1 MYYVKLPDG
10 YSVINKNGTIQV
22 CKDYRLD
29 DIRNNR
35 YCGDRV
41 VLFLMQKI
49 EELELQ
55 LKETNNGTNRI

>member
-10 YSVINKNGTIQV
+10 FSVINKNGTIEV
-22 CKDYRLD
+22 WKNYSLD

-55 LKETNNGTNRI
+55 LKKEPRMEEMG

>member
-10 YSVINKNGTIQV
+10 FSVINKNGTIEV
-22 CKDYRLD
+22 WKNYILD

-41 VLFLMQKI
+41 VLFLIQKI

-55 LKETNNGTNRI
+55 LKENNNGTNRI

>member
-10 YSVINKNGTIQV
+10 FSVINKNGTIEV
-22 CKDYRLD
+22 WKDYRLD
-29 DIRNNR
+29 EIRNNR

-55 LKETNNGTNRI
+55 LKKEPRMEEMG

>member
-1 MYYVKLPDG
+1 MYKVKLPDG
-10 YSVINKNGTIQV
+10 YSVINDNGTIEV
-22 CKDYRLD
+22 WKDYSLD

-55 LKETNNGTNRI
+55 LKETNNGR

>member
-10 YSVINKNGTIQV
+10 FSVINKNGTIEV
-22 CKDYRLD
+22 WKDYRLD
-29 DIRNNR
+29 DIRKNR

-55 LKETNNGTNRI
+55 LKENNNGTNRI